1 MHGTGTIPGVSLA
14 AVPLCLSVPPVH
26 RAEQAASSGVGV
38 REAPAQT
45 RPRPRQEDGLCEAYS
60 SDMAAAPGASEDA
73 QLLLNVGLIE
83 KDTNGEALWVWCYPY
98 ISAEFRE
105 LLLRKCRLREDKPR
119 PLYSFLY
126 GQYKRLWFYIMLT
139 HVAGASVL
147 HQVTH
152 FCLALVAKDY
162 NPEKYAAFSRTLSR
176 VYIKNG
182 SPVPMV
188 ESYISVLTKGVCQS
202 EENGTFVSR
211 DYDQLKA
218 YTSGSIRDVVSQFGM
233 ETVIL
238 YTALML
244 KKRIAVFHPKLEVVQ
259 EFTRVLPALVWHRQD
274 WSILHPYV
282 HLIQEETEDLKTCP
296 GYIAGFHN
304 SDVSNR
310 PDLYD
315 VYVNLAESSISVS
328 QSAKEALTLGK
339 LHKEIGQVMVQAT
352 EDPDKSESQVI
363 KDISVKTREILSI
376 LSSLA
381 EVTRDGDWPAISL
394 EQLKQR
400 RLPPATEN
408 FLFQLAAAEQML
420 LT

>member
-328 QSAKEALTLGK
+328 QSAKGYFCEDPRDSVHIVLLGGGDPRWRLASHKPGAAEAEEITSGHRELLIPTGRGRADATDMTCGRAHSAGTLG
-339 LHKEIGQVMVQAT
+339 
-352 EDPDKSESQVI
+352 
-363 KDISVKTREILSI
+363 TRKGMTWVPRKI
-376 LSSLA
+376 
-381 EVTRDGDWPAISL
+381 
-394 EQLKQR
+394 QL
-400 RLPPATEN
+400 
-408 FLFQLAAAEQML
+408 
-420 LT
+420 